1 MLPVGGVCLLA
12 HIPYFSHTTSI
23 EVGEHD
29 YFLSK
34 NRNSCYESG
43 FPGESKSEAWCRRF
57 LGPGLPSRTHLQ
69 GSEENWAGGKRTATI
84 TTGPRLTQGGL
95 LGLWWPIRVA
105 VSCSPML
112 AATGREPP
120 LGRGLSSG
128 LEGCLYTRWFMGKDV
143 EETRQCLI
151 LQRRANDYFRSYREF
166 WKTHYC
172 LHLTPTT

>member
-1 MLPVGGVCLLA
+1 MQ
-12 HIPYFSHTTSI
+12 
-23 EVGEHD
+23 EVP
-29 YFLSK
+29 
-34 NRNSCYESG
+34 R
-43 FPGESKSEAWCRRF
+43 AR
-57 LGPGLPSRTHLQ
+57 PSRTRLQ

-95 LGLWWPIRVA
+95 LGLWWPFRVA

-151 LQRRANDYFRSYREF
+151 LQRRANDYFRPYREF

-172 LHLTPTT
+172 LHLTPTTRGSERLASPSHLTLSFSSDCDDHEGKWQSHITKSLHK